1 MSKKCVSEHRN
12 AIGNIVV
19 DGYKNLMIQ
28 SCCCQM
34 LTKKEGKIGNV
45 VYESRSDN
53 GCCGQYV
60 DMEWFCK
67 DTKLFYIKR
76 GL

>member
-28 SCCCQM
+28 SQCCQM
-34 LTKKEGKIGNV
+34 LTKKEGKIGNIIYKGKV
-45 VYESRSDN
+45 EKCRYE
-53 GCCGQYV
+53 V
-60 DMEWFCK
+60 I
-67 DTKLFYIKR
+67 L
-76 GL
+76 